1 MVLKVLAMMMHLGQ
15 VHPLKFPFI
24 QGADCCGKIVAVGK
38 SVDPSRIGERVI
50 VRTML
55 RAYVD
60 YRPYECWTFGSEC
73 NGGFAQFATVKSAE
87 AYKDQF
93 RLDR

>member
-1 MVLKVLAMMMHLGQ
+1 GT
-15 VHPLKFPFI
+15 PLKFPFI

-38 SVDPSRIGERVI
+38 NVDPSRIGERVI

-73 NGGFAQFATVKSAE
+73 NGGFASCTAAE
-87 AYKDQF
+87 PTPPDAPVINT
-93 RLDR
+93 

>member
-1 MVLKVLAMMMHLGQ
+1 
-15 VHPLKFPFI
+15 
-24 QGADCCGKIVAVGK
+24 
-38 SVDPSRIGERVI
+38 
-50 VRTML
+50 ML

-87 AYKDQF
+87 AYKINSDWTDEELASIPALIQQLKICYTE
-93 RLDR
+93 LD

>member
-1 MVLKVLAMMMHLGQ
+1 
-15 VHPLKFPFI
+15 
-24 QGADCCGKIVAVGK
+24 
-38 SVDPSRIGERVI
+38 
-50 VRTML
+50 ML

-87 AYKDQF
+87 AYKINSDWTDEELASIPCSYSTAENMLH
-93 RLDR
+93 RMD